1 MLHCFSV
8 IDRGAQINIGL
19 EPERAESVG
28 LPDLALH
35 LNSGILA
42 FRSVH
47 GALSTICTLPCTVL
61 AHTSAGNGKGASIHR
76 CCLRVVVRHD
86 LVDQICRVVRRPAH
100 EYLFLSR
107 QYVLRLA
114 HGVGVGVVF

>member
-1 MLHCFSV
+1 M
-8 IDRGAQINIGL
+8 
-19 EPERAESVG
+19 G

-35 LNSGILA
+35 LHSGILA
-42 FRSVH
+42 FRSVG
-47 GALSTICTLPCTVL
+47 GALGTICCTLPCTVL
-61 AHTSAGNGKGASIHR
+61 AHTSAGNGKCASIHR